1 MKTNLILL
9 FGICMLFSVSL
20 HGQFGVDNCF
30 ECRDNSAVGRKSM
43 ASGYNNIARGYC
55 SAAIGM
61 ANEVA
66 GDYSFVTGYQS
77 YCSHQFSAII
87 GSFDT
92 ITNFHSFILGS
103 FSKATGKNAIVVGNN
118 SKSLANYAISI
129 GHFVHSTSSKAF
141 TIGMG
146 QVDNPLINSSSQ
158 SLFVGFNS
166 NLPTFIVDRAPGVN
180 KTGRIGIGNV
190 PEPQA
195 KLHIRSDW
203 YESALIR
210 IENTNTDS
218 IAGITFGD
226 GTQSITTSHQMP
238 FTFNSGQNDYYFEN
252 GNVGI
257 GKNMPDANLHILS
270 ANNNSRLRLEHNN
283 LEGSFKSWDF
293 NNANGTLKFQYGSST
308 SGKPVMA
315 DKMVI
320 TATGNIGIGTTSIPT
335 EKLEVAGNIAAE
347 AIRVA
352 GLQILDN
359 NQGTGKILQSDA
371 AGNAS
376 WVNPEWKVVA
386 DRLITNHIVGIR
398 ITQGDIIYGEFQIG
412 KEFTISGAGINDN
425 KIIASNL
432 YWQQRDQTRIFDG
445 SASSI
450 GFDDNTGNI
459 TFNTAPPGLADD
471 PIIWQSMTFT
481 NQGQLGI
488 GTTDLGGYT
497 LAVAGKIRSTE
508 LVIENLTEWY
518 DCVFEEDY
526 QLPSLSEIETFVRQN
541 KHLPE
546 VPSEADV
553 KANGIALGEMN
564 AILLK
569 KIEELTL
576 HVIQQQKQMEKQQT
590 EIDLLKAK
598 QLKE

>member
-1 MKTNLILL
+1 
-9 FGICMLFSVSL
+9 MLFSVSL

-257 GKNMPDANLHILS
+257 GTEEPEAKIHVKDGDIFIEDIDRGIIMKSPDGNCWRGTV
-270 ANNNSRLRLEHNN
+270 NNSGLLEFAQIDCSTPETGIN
-283 LEGSFKSWDF
+283 S
-293 NNANGTLKFQYGSST
+293 AGSSNIPNVKIYPNPA
-308 SGKPVMA
+308 GNQVF
-315 DKMVI
+315 I
-320 TATGNIGIGTTSIPT
+320 TADTKTQLT
-335 EKLEVAGNIAAE
+335 
-347 AIRVA
+347 
-352 GLQILDN
+352 LQINDFS
-359 NQGTGKILQSDA
+359 G
-371 AGNAS
+371 
-376 WVNPEWKVVA
+376 
-386 DRLITNHIVGIR
+386 RLISSQQLNNSESYIDLSGYPSGVYLFKLTDVQGNHIFSQKVI
-398 ITQGDIIYGEFQIG
+398 
-412 KEFTISGAGINDN
+412 KE
-425 KIIASNL
+425 
-432 YWQQRDQTRIFDG
+432 
-445 SASSI
+445 
-450 GFDDNTGNI
+450 
-459 TFNTAPPGLADD
+459 
-471 PIIWQSMTFT
+471 
-481 NQGQLGI
+481 
-488 GTTDLGGYT
+488 
-497 LAVAGKIRSTE
+497 
-508 LVIENLTEWY
+508 
-518 DCVFEEDY
+518 
-526 QLPSLSEIETFVRQN
+526 
-541 KHLPE
+541 
-546 VPSEADV
+546 
-553 KANGIALGEMN
+553 
-564 AILLK
+564 
-569 KIEELTL
+569 
-576 HVIQQQKQMEKQQT
+576 
-590 EIDLLKAK
+590 
-598 QLKE
+598 